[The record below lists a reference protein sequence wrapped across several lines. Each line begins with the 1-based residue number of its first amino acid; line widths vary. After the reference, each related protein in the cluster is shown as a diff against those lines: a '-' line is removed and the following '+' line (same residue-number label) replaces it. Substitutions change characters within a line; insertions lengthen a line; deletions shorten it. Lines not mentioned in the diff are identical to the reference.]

1 MKIISKFFRDKSGN
15 TVIYI
20 LLAVGILFVVGG
32 SSLSAIK
39 KTPPD
44 ENEVLQEVTKSID
57 DELAEILSEIKG
69 AGEVSV
75 MIVKDN
81 EGLKSYSYD
90 TDGKQKKTVILNSQS
105 GEEALVSEEIAPR
118 IRGVLIVADGGGKGS
133 VKEALIKSTQTVL
146 GIAAHKIVV
155 CERKE

>member
-32 SSLSAIK
+32 STLSAVK
-39 KTPPD
+39 KPVQ
-44 ENEVLQEVTKSID
+44 ENAVAQTVAKSID
-57 DELAEILSEIKG
+57 DELSQILSEIKG
-69 AGEVSV
+69 AGKVSV

-81 EGLKSYSYD
+81 DGSKSYSYD
-90 TDGKQKKTVILNSQS
+90 TDGKQKKTVILNRQG
-105 GEEALVSEEIAPR
+105 GEEALVSEEVAPR

-146 GIAAHKIVV
+146 GIAPHKIVV

>member
-32 SSLSAIK
+32 STLSAVK
-39 KTPPD
+39 KVPQ
-44 ENEVLQEVTKSID
+44 ENEIPQIATESID
-57 DELAEILSEIKG
+57 DELSEILSEIKG

-90 TDGKQKKTVILNSQS
+90 TDGKQKKTVILSAQN

-118 IRGVLIVADGGGKGS
+118 IRGVLIVADGGGES
-133 VKEALIKSTQTVL
+133 RVKEALIKSTQTVL
-146 GIAAHKIVV
+146 GIAPHKIVV

>member
-1 MKIISKFFRDKSGN
+1 MKMLSKFFRDKSGN

-32 SSLSAIK
+32 SSLSAVK
-39 KTPPD
+39 KTST
-44 ENEVLQEVTKSID
+44 EEVKEPMPAVKSID
-57 DELAEILSEIKG
+57 EQLSEILSEIKG

-81 EGLKSYSYD
+81 DGSKNYGYD
-90 TDGKQKKTVILNSQS
+90 TDGKQKKTVILNKQG

-146 GIAAHKIVV
+146 GIAPHKIVV

>member
-32 SSLSAIK
+32 STLSAVK
-39 KTPPD
+39 KPMQ
-44 ENEVLQEVTKSID
+44 ENEIPQIATKSVE
-57 DELAEILSEIKG
+57 DELSEILSEIKG
-69 AGEVSV
+69 AGTVSV
-75 MIVKDN
+75 MLVKDN
-81 EGLKSYSYD
+81 EGLKNYSYD
-90 TDGKQKKTVILNSQS
+90 TDGKQKKTVILNKQG
-105 GEEALVSEEIAPR
+105 GEEALISEEVAPK

-146 GIAAHKIVV
+146 GVAPHKIVV

>member
-32 SSLSAIK
+32 STLSAVK
-39 KTPPD
+39 KTPQ
-44 ENEVLQEVTKSID
+44 ENEIPQVATQSID
-57 DELAEILSEIKG
+57 DELSKILSEIKG

-81 EGLKSYSYD
+81 EGLKSYSCD
-90 TDGKQKKTVILNSQS
+90 TDGNQKKTVILNKQG

-118 IRGVLIVADGGGKGS
+118 IRGVLIVADGGGKSS

-146 GIAAHKIVV
+146 GIAPHKIVV